1 MNHSKDPYAE
11 LGVRHVVNAAGVL
24 TRIGGSRSPPEVFK
38 AMETASK
45 NFVTIAELQTKAG
58 AYIAEVTGS
67 EAGLPTAGGSTS
79 ILLAAAACIMRG
91 TELEQY
97 EPKGP
102 AVWRHLAQKL
112 PLHTEELRTEFIVQ
126 KCNRDEYDH
135 AVECAGGRF
144 VTVGDEEKTTEDQLK
159 EAYNPKKTA
168 AYYYTLKGSKGL
180 PLEKIVEIA
189 HENSVPIIVDA
200 CAEPPPK
207 ENLRKYTAMGVDLVC
222 FSGGKNIAGPNNS
235 GLLAGKKNLINLA
248 HLQSYPF
255 EGVGRPAKMSRET
268 IIGLIT
274 ALKLYLERDDS
285 KLFDQWVMKAE
296 HMKEA
301 LNKAPGIQVA
311 VEYVYTGSDP
321 NPRFP
326 LCAVKV
332 DKTLYGMT
340 TQELHLALL
349 DCDPSIVTIYEPYF
363 LLENYKGLFSVNLQF
378 LTQEEE
384 QLIIEKIH
392 ELRSL

>member
-1 MNHSKDPYAE
+1 MNEKPYNE

-38 AMETASK
+38 AMEAASRH
-45 NFVTIAELQTKAG
+45 FVTIAELQTKAG
-58 AYIAEVTGS
+58 EYIAEVTGA
-67 EAGLPTAGGSTS
+67 EAGLPTSGGSTS

-91 TELEQY
+91 TELERY

-112 PLHTEELRTEFIVQ
+112 PLDTEGLRTEFIVQ

-135 AVECAGGRF
+135 AVNCAGGRF
-144 VTVGDEEKTTEDQLK
+144 LSVGDEEGTTEDQLRNT
-159 EAYNPKKTA
+159 YNPEKTA
-168 AYYYTLKGSKGL
+168 AYYYTLKGNKGL
-180 PLEKIVEIA
+180 PLETIVKVA
-189 HENSVPIIVDA
+189 HENDVPVIVDA

-235 GLLAGKKNLINLA
+235 GILAGRKNLINLA

-268 IIGLIT
+268 IIGLTT

-285 KLFDQWVMKAE
+285 KLFDQWVRKAE
-296 HMKEA
+296 YMKDA
-301 LNKAPGIQVA
+301 LNKIPGISVT

-321 NPRFP
+321 TPRFP
-326 LCAVKV
+326 LCAVKA
-332 DKTLYGMT
+332 DETLYGMT
-340 TQELHLALL
+340 TRDLHLVLI
-349 DCDPSIVTIYEPYF
+349 DCDPSIVTIHEPYF
-363 LLENYKGLFSVNLQF
+363 LLKNFKGIFSVNPQF
-378 LTQEEE
+378 LGEGED
-384 QLIIEKIH
+384 QLIINKIH
-392 ELRSL
+392 ELQTTS